1 MSTIDVRA
9 IRIEAPDS
17 EKAIALQRRLGRLR
31 PLAIGSKAGWAVEL
45 PDFEGLLEEVEA
57 EVRHWLREIDCAAT
71 VMSVDGSSWRVA
83 CDSEWNREEGSPC
96 VSRTS

>member
-1 MSTIDVRA
+1 MSTIDVKT

-17 EKAIALQRRLGRLR
+17 EKAVALQRRLGRLR

-45 PDFEGLLEEVEA
+45 PDFEGPVEEVET
-57 EVRHWLREIDCAAT
+57 EVRHWLREIDSAST

-83 CDSEWNREEGSPC
+83 GDRESNREEGSPC
-96 VSRTS
+96 MSRTS